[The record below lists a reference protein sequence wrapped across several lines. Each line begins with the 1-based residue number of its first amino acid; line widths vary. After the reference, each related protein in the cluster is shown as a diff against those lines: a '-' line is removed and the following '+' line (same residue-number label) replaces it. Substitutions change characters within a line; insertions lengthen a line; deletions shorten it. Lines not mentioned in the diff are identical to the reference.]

1 MASHTEA
8 TFPSPTPFDYQQRT
22 RIVFGLNTVERVGEL
37 AAELS
42 AKRILLVTDP
52 GIVSAGHA
60 GRVIGLLERSGFKV
74 ACFDQVEENPS
85 TKCVERCVE
94 VARLLSI
101 DTIVGLGGGSSM
113 DTAKGSNFILTN
125 GGQMKDYWGLGK
137 AKAPMLP
144 LIAIPT
150 TGGTGSEC
158 QSFALITDE
167 STHQKMACGDPK
179 AAARVA
185 ILDPALTLSQP
196 AHVTACSGI
205 DAVSHAVETAVT
217 RRRTPLSLLFSREAF
232 RLTTAG
238 LPRVVK
244 NPADIEARG
253 WMLLGAALGGIAI
266 ENSMLGAA
274 HSAANPLTAHFGTPH
289 GKAVGL
295 MLPHIVRYN
304 AVDPAAAQ
312 TYREL
317 ASTIAISSPADT
329 PTAAAEQLAGHL
341 EQLLDFANLPRSLK
355 DCGAHNGDIA
365 LLASEASSQW
375 TAQFNPRTVASA
387 DFEQLYA
394 RALA

>member
-1 MASHTEA
+1 MASHTDA
-8 TFPSPTPFDYQQRT
+8 TISSPTLFDYQQRT
-22 RIVFGLNTVERVGEL
+22 RIVFGINTVERLGEL
-37 AAELS
+37 AAEL
-42 AKRILLVTDP
+42 AARRVLLVTDP

-60 GRVIGLLERSGFKV
+60 ARVITLLEHHGFKV

-113 DTAKGSNFILTN
+113 DTAKGCNFILTN
-125 GGQMKDYWGLGK
+125 GGQMKDYWGIGK
-137 AKAPMLP
+137 AKVSMLP

-179 AAARVA
+179 AAARIA

-196 AHVTACSGI
+196 PQVTACSGI
-205 DAVSHAVETAVT
+205 DAIAHAVETAVT
-217 RRRTPLSLLFSREAF
+217 KRRTPLSLIFSREAF
-232 RLTTAG
+232 RLAIAG
-238 LPRVVK
+238 LPRVLK
-244 NPADIEARG
+244 SPSDIEARG
-253 WMLLGAALGGIAI
+253 WMLLSAALGGIAI

-295 MLPHIVRYN
+295 MLPHIVRFN
-304 AVDPAAAQ
+304 AVDPDAAR
-312 TYREL
+312 TYAEL
-317 ASTIAISSPADT
+317 AVTAGISSPAE
-329 PTAAAEQLAGHL
+329 PASVAAENLAAHLERLLDLAG
-341 EQLLDFANLPRSLK
+341 LPRTLK

-365 LLASEASSQW
+365 KLANEASSQW
-375 TAQFNPRTVASA
+375 TAQFNPRAVAIA

-394 RALA
+394 RALN